1 MNSFDKIK
9 VVSNIKYIS
18 YINRNV
24 FTKKMR
30 NGRIAS
36 WQYTTNDPY
45 NLMIEK
51 NKDRNELVIEFTGK
65 ILLDDY
71 PQLISESTIH
81 QCFENINKLGICKLD
96 IDSIIKDSQVVKCD
110 VTQDISYKKNI
121 KDLTSGI
128 IDGIKNHKKYSYRQ
142 DGGNL
147 TLKNNVSTKNRQ
159 VSLIVYNKEEEMER
173 ATNRAF
179 MSSIKCPERLSDSF
193 KDKTRFEINL
203 KSVKQIKERLHI
215 NDNRLLSI
223 FESSAQP
230 ILDFLNEI
238 IKPCSGQP
246 KGITN
251 LHDYLRYLL
260 LVTCD
265 FDLKKV
271 ENIVRSYGS
280 PKASISRKMEPYKN
294 LLKVLQEGGKD
305 VREEL
310 NEILSH

>member
-1 MNSFDKIK
+1 MKTFDKIK
-9 VVSNIKYIS
+9 IVSNIKYIS

-51 NKDRNELVIEFTGK
+51 NRDRNELVIEFTGK

-71 PQLISESTIH
+71 PQLISELTI
-81 QCFENINKLGICKLD
+81 INKLGICKLD
-96 IDSIIKDSQVVKCD
+96 IDSIIKGSQVVKCD

-147 TLKNNVSTKNRQ
+147 TIKNNVSTKNRQ
-159 VSLIVYNKEEEMER
+159 VSLTIYDKEEEMSR
-173 ATNRAF
+173 ATNGAF

-193 KDKTRFEINL
+193 KDKKRFEINL

-223 FESSAQP
+223 LESSAQP

-251 LHDYLRYLL
+251 LHNFERYSV
-260 LVTCD
+260 LVICD

-271 ENIVRSYGS
+271 ENIVRGYGS

-294 LLKVLQEGGKD
+294 LLKVLQEGDKD